1 MQKRL
6 KASQKV
12 EQRDFNNRRFEED
25 NPFYIG
31 LKTANQVNKYEE
43 IDGETV
49 EIKRP
54 EQFQLNRE
62 KILLVSIML

>member
-6 KASQKV
+6 KGSQKV

-31 LKTANQVNKYEE
+31 LKGNKQIINKYEE
-43 IDGETV
+43 IEGEQV
-49 EIKRP
+49 EI
-54 EQFQLNRE
+54 
-62 KILLVSIML
+62 

>member
-31 LKTANQVNKYEE
+31 LKTAN
-43 IDGETV
+43 
-49 EIKRP
+49 
-54 EQFQLNRE
+54 
-62 KILLVSIML
+62 